1 MEEYETEEKK
11 QKLLLKKKKK
21 KTPFKLRLG
30 KNKALANE
38 QKLHESKLYKLG
50 YVLVFK
56 KK

>member
-1 MEEYETEEKK
+1 MEEYETQEKK
-11 QKLLLKKKKK
+11 QKLLLKKK
-21 KTPFKLRLG
+21 TPFKLTLG

-38 QKLHESKLYKLG
+38 QKLHKSKLYKLG

>member
-21 KTPFKLRLG
+21 KTPFKLTLG

-38 QKLHESKLYKLG
+38 QKLHECKLYKLG